1 MKPAWHEVVA
11 SLETSIAR
19 GSNGLATAPAVAPR
33 PSLPM
38 RWHDPV
44 SDRPAPAAAPAPAL
58 QPRPRPAAA
67 VPTRAEL
74 LAELERRLARNADG
88 LAVAVVDLDGFKA
101 VNQDQGYAG
110 GDQVLEDTLARL
122 AAAAGPSGLAAR
134 FGSDEFAVVL
144 DGVEPAR
151 ALAAADRLV
160 AAVSEPLAVG
170 GVTLRIGA
178 SAGIACRAD
187 AHARPEDIIRD
198 ADRALSRAR
207 TLGGGRALAH
217 DAALFGR
224 PLAMADLET
233 ALRRALDTD
242 DFREHFQPIV
252 SVKGGQV
259 YGFEIHLWRKSGG
272 TVKRR

>member
-19 GSNGLATAPAVAPR
+19 GTNGLVTATVGTSR
-33 PSLPM
+33 PPIPM
-38 RWHDPV
+38 RWHEPV
-44 SDRPAPAAAPAPAL
+44 SDRLAVPAPAPA
-58 QPRPRPAAA
+58 PATRPRPAAA
-67 VPTRAEL
+67 PTRGEL
-74 LAELERRLARNADG
+74 LAELELRLARNADG
-88 LAVAVVDLDGFKA
+88 LAVAVVDLDGFKS
-101 VNQDQGYAG
+101 VNQDQGYAV
-110 GDQVLEDTLARL
+110 GDQVLETTLARL
-122 AAAAGPSGLAAR
+122 AVAAGPGGMAAR
-134 FGSDEFAVVL
+134 FGSDEFAVIL

-151 ALAAADRLV
+151 ALAAADRLL
-160 AAVSEPLAVG
+160 AAVSEPLAAG

-187 AHARPEDIIRD
+187 AHGRPEDLVRD

-207 TLGGGRALAH
+207 TLGGGRAVAH
-217 DAALFGR
+217 DVALFGR
-224 PLAMADLET
+224 PLALADLET

-259 YGFEIHLWRKSGG
+259 YGFEIHLWRRSGANG
-272 TVKRR
+272 KRR

>member
-19 GSNGLATAPAVAPR
+19 GSNGLATAAAVTPR
-33 PSLPM
+33 PSLPL
-38 RWHDPV
+38 RWHEPV
-44 SDRPAPAAAPAPAL
+44 SDRLAAAPPVS
-58 QPRPRPAAA
+58 RPRPAGGAPA
-67 VPTRAEL
+67 RGEL
-74 LAELERRLARNADG
+74 LAEMERRLARNADG
-88 LAVAVVDLDGFKA
+88 LAVAIVDLDGFKA
-101 VNQDQGYAG
+101 VNQDQGYAA
-110 GDQVLEDTLARL
+110 GDEVLEATLARL
-122 AAAAGPSGLAAR
+122 TVAAGPGGMAAR

-144 DGVEPAR
+144 DAVEPAR
-151 ALAAADRLV
+151 ALAAADRLL

-170 GVTLRIGA
+170 GVTVRIGA

-187 AHARPEDIIRD
+187 AHARPEDLVRD

-207 TLGGGRALAH
+207 TLGGGRAVAH

-224 PLAMADLET
+224 PLALADLET

-272 TVKRR
+272 MGKRR